1 MSDGMLTQGYLFPLR
16 QYSEAEV
23 LNFFALNGTGLN
35 GQLVAFETG
44 NQNPEL
50 ADGYSNLSVGA
61 NFTNIISNRYLN
73 NRRVRPAVVT
83 DFKSQIAGVT
93 LHTTAEYDE
102 NGQKLVLLSPDQA
115 YERGFVPSGFTTPV
129 LQRGFLTIRLSQI
142 ANSATVAP
150 LPGYVLV
157 PTGVGAFASMP
168 ASTATGS
175 PEFFH
180 RAVGSVASTSGSNN
194 GGYVQIRI
202 AGSV

>member
-23 LNFFALNGTGLN
+23 LNFFALSTTGLN

-61 NFTNIISNRYLN
+61 SFTNIVSNRYLN

-129 LQRGFLTIRLSQI
+129 LQRGYLTIRLSQI
-142 ANSATVAP
+142 ANSAVVPP

-157 PTGVGAFASMP
+157 PTGAGAFCAMP

-175 PEFFH
+175 PEYFH
-180 RAVGSVASTSGSNN
+180 RAVGSVASTSGANN

>member
-1 MSDGMLTQGYLFPLR
+1 MSDGMLTQGNLFPFR

-23 LNFFALNGTGLN
+23 LNLFALNGTGLN

-50 ADGYSNLSVGA
+50 ADGYSNLSVGS

-129 LQRGFLTIRLSQI
+129 LKRGLLTVRLSQI
-142 ANSATVAP
+142 ANQSTVSP
-150 LPGYVLV
+150 LPGFALV
-157 PTGVGAFASMP
+157 PTGVGAFCAVSAS
-168 ASTATGS
+168 AVTGS
-175 PEFFH
+175 PDLFQ
-180 RAVGSVASTSGSNN
+180 RVVGNVVSASGANN
-194 GGYVQIRI
+194 GGYIEIQI
-202 AGSV
+202 SV